1 MDWLNQL
8 GGLLQRYNDP
18 SQERE
23 PQEAERDFDQVATQA
38 PRDMLSQGLS
48 AAFRSDNTAP
58 FPQLVGQLFRNSD
71 GPMRSNL
78 LNSMV
83 GILGPEVLSRVLGRT
98 GGRDLPSESGVYNR
112 ELTPEDAERVPP
124 EAVEELADQAQQK
137 DPGVIDR
144 ISDFYA
150 EHPTL
155 VKSLGAG
162 VLGIAMSHLSKQK
175 RGVL

>member
-1 MDWLNQL
+1 MDWFNQL
-8 GGLLQRYNDP
+8 GGLLQQYSDP
-18 SQERE
+18 SKQRE
-23 PQEAERDFDQVATQA
+23 PQQAENDFDQVATQA
-38 PRDMLSQGLS
+38 PRDMLSQGLA

-58 FPQLVGQLFRNSD
+58 FPQLVGQLFRNSN

-78 LNSMV
+78 LNSIVSIV
-83 GILGPEVLSRVLGRT
+83 GPDVLSRILART
-98 GGRDLPSESGVYNR
+98 GASNLPNETGVYDR
-112 ELTPEDAERVPP
+112 QLTTEDADRIPP

-137 DPGVIDR
+137 DPGIVDR
-144 ISDFYA
+144 VSDFYA

-155 VKSLGAG
+155 VKSLGAA